1 MSPLWEEQMTAR
13 QVFSS
18 TVAIAFGASLLMMAS
33 IGHAA
38 EKSEA
43 EKKYDEQVNKCQN
56 IGNTDERNECL
67 AEAMKEFLAAQE
79 KSK

>member
-1 MSPLWEEQMTAR
+1 MTAR

-18 TVAIAFGASLLMMAS
+18 MVAIAFGAGLLAVAS
-33 IGHAA
+33 TGYAA

-56 IGNTDERNECL
+56 IGNTDERNDCL
-67 AEAMKEFLAAQE
+67 AEAMKEFLAAHE

>member
-1 MSPLWEEQMTAR
+1 MTAR
-13 QVFSS
+13 QMFSS
-18 TVAIAFGASLLMMAS
+18 TVAIAFGAGLLMMVS
-33 IGHAA
+33 SGYAA

-67 AEAMKEFLAAQE
+67 SEAMKEFLAAQK